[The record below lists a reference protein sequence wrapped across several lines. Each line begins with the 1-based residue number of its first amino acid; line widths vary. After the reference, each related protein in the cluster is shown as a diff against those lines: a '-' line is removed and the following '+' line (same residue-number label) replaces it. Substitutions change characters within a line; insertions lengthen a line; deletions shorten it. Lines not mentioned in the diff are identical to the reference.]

1 MQDKQT
7 TLPPHMSP
15 GTEQDPVTQA
25 ASRNDSTSGRIDLY
39 PFQHRLGD
47 VMTPAATGIQPTDN
61 IATVVAE
68 LARQHTSCLI
78 AVDRNQRPIGII
90 TEHDVIEALA
100 AHGPAVLEMTVDA
113 LMTAP
118 VVALPPDAYLFAAI
132 ARMYRLGIRHLAVT
146 DPIDGKL
153 VGVLRLAT
161 LLRQRAEEALMAQG
175 DIAAAQS
182 VEDLRAILRH
192 VPKLATTLRQETLQP
207 RQIAGTISTVICET
221 TKRAG
226 ELALAEM
233 VAAGKGAA
241 PARWSLLILGSAGR
255 GESLLAAD
263 QDNALI
269 HDGETDDLPWFA
281 EFGKRV
287 ADLLDGAGIPY
298 CRGGVMAANR
308 DLRHNQRGWRRCIAA
323 WLEAATPEALLN
335 ADIFYDFKPVAG
347 DIGLAASLRAEA
359 TTSARGHRVFHALLA
374 RGIGAKGSALG
385 LLGQF
390 KTQSGRIDLKAHGL
404 HPLVSG
410 ARVLA
415 LDLGIRETGTLA
427 RWRAAHEA
435 QLVSENDFLRIE
447 DAFTLLLDLV
457 LEQQLA
463 DIDRGIALSSK
474 VETGRLQ
481 AIEKQRLK
489 QALQMCD
496 QIDLVVRNSLGL
508 I

>member
-1 MQDKQT
+1 M
-7 TLPPHMSP
+7 P
-15 GTEQDPVTQA
+15 A
-25 ASRNDSTSGRIDLY
+25 AAKNDAAAGRIDLY
-39 PFQHRLGD
+39 PFQHRLSD
-47 VMTPAATGIQPTDN
+47 VMSRAATGIEPGDA
-61 IATVVAE
+61 IALVIAE

-78 AVDRNQRPIGII
+78 AIDRNQRPIGII

-100 AHGPAVLEMTVDA
+100 VHGPAVLEMTVES

-118 VVALPPDAYLFAAI
+118 VITMPPDAFLFAAI
-132 ARMYRLGIRHLAVT
+132 ARMHRLGIRHLAIA

-161 LLRQRAEEALMAQG
+161 LLRQRAEQALMAQG

-182 VEDLRAILRH
+182 IEDLRAILQH
-192 VPKLATTLRQETLQP
+192 LPKLATTLRQEALQP
-207 RQIAGTISTVICET
+207 QQIAGAISTVISET

-233 VAAGKGAA
+233 EASGKGPA
-241 PARWSLLILGSAGR
+241 PAHWSLLILGSAGR

-281 EFGKRV
+281 EFGKRI

-308 DLRHNQRGWRRCIAA
+308 DLRHNQRGWRRCIMA

-347 DIGLAASLRAEA
+347 DMALAASLRAEA

-374 RGIGAKGSALG
+374 RGIGTKGSALG

-390 KTQSGRIDLKAHGL
+390 KTKGGRVDLKAHGL

-435 QLVSENDFLRIE
+435 QLVSENDLLRIE
-447 DAFTLLLDLV
+447 DAFALLLDLV

-463 DIDRGIALSSK
+463 DIEHGIAPGAT

-481 AIEKQRLK
+481 AIERQRLK

-496 QIDLVVRNSLGL
+496 QVGLLVRNSLGL
-508 I
+508 V

>member
-1 MQDKQT
+1 MQDRR
-7 TLPPHMSP
+7 PNAP
-15 GTEQDPVTQA
+15 GTAKA
-25 ASRNDSTSGRIDLY
+25 APKADTMPAPGRIDLY
-39 PFQHRLGD
+39 PFQHHLRD
-47 VMTPAATGIQPTDN
+47 VMSPATIGIQPTDS
-61 IATVVAE
+61 IAAVIAE

-78 AVDRNQRPIGII
+78 AVDRQQRPIGII

-100 AHGPAVLEMTVDA
+100 VHGTATLNLSVEK

-118 VVALPPDAYLFAAI
+118 VVAMPPDAYLFAAI
-132 ARMYRLGIRHLAVT
+132 ARMHRLGIRHLAVT

-153 VGVLRLAT
+153 IGVLRLAT

-182 VEDLRAILRH
+182 VEDLKAILRRL
-192 VPKLATTLRQETLQP
+192 PQLAATLRREALTPL
-207 RQIAGTISTVICET
+207 QIAGAISTAICET

-226 ELALAEM
+226 ELAVAEM
-233 VAAGKGAA
+233 EAAGKGPA

-269 HDGETDDLPWFA
+269 HDGDSDDLPWFA
-281 EFGKRV
+281 EFGKRA

-308 DLRHNQRGWRRCIAA
+308 ELRHNQRGWRRCIAA

-335 ADIFYDFKPVAG
+335 ADIFYDFRSVAG
-347 DIGLAASLRAEA
+347 DMALAASLRAEA

-374 RGIGAKGSALG
+374 RNVGAKGSALG

-390 KTQSGRIDLKAHGL
+390 KTQGGRIDLKANGL

-415 LDLGIRETGTLA
+415 LELGIRETGTLA
-427 RWRAAHEA
+427 RWRAAHDA

-463 DIDRGIALSSK
+463 DLERGITPSAK

-481 AIEKQRLK
+481 AIERQRLK
-489 QALQMCD
+489 EALQMCN
-496 QIDLVVRNSLGL
+496 QIDLLVRNSLGL
-508 I
+508 V